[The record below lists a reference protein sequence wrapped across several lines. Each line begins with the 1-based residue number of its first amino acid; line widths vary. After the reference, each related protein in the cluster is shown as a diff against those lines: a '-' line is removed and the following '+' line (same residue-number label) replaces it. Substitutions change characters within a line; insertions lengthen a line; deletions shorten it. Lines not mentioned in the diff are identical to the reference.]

1 MSTEAGREE
10 KREEKAKRKRKKGK
24 MRKKVGGHVNGKQNH
39 VFIDCQGLHCQWFQ
53 IPFIGGSKIPPGFLG
68 HKWESI
74 GWDSQV
80 PLPLTSITLSQVLLA
95 ERFLL

>member
-68 HKWESI
+68 AQMGVYWVGLSGSI
-74 GWDSQV
+74 ASNQHHT
-80 PLPLTSITLSQVLLA
+80 LTGFA
-95 ERFLL
+95 C